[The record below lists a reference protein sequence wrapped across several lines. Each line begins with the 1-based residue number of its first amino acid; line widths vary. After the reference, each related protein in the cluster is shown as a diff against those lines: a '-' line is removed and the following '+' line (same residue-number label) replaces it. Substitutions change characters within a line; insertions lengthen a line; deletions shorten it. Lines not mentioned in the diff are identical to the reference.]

1 MRWGSSWN
9 TLVALLGIIFGCC
22 FKFHLLGSKHSSVD
36 KKKKRK
42 KRKRTF
48 ESREVS
54 RMRWAMTAV
63 TKESVSLA
71 GLRLSG
77 GRRCFPCPWWL
88 LSG

>member
-1 MRWGSSWN
+1 MRLLMEY

-22 FKFHLLGSKHSSVD
+22 FKFHLLGSKHNSVD
-36 KKKKRK
+36 KKRK
-42 KRKRTF
+42 ERKRTF

-77 GRRCFPCPWWL
+77 GRRCFLCHWWL

>member
-1 MRWGSSWN
+1 MEY
-9 TLVALLGIIFGCC
+9 TLVTLSGIIFGCC

-36 KKKKRK
+36 KKRK

-77 GRRCFPCPWWL
+77 GWRCFPCHWWL